1 MSDTMNHAISFYGGT
16 DIGRVRQKNEDSI
29 LCCEFEHSDVCLLV
43 VADGV
48 GGHAG
53 GDIAS
58 KLAVDTMQE
67 IVAKAVLQANSGGGY
82 AGNWLELTLKHAIEE
97 ANNEILKQQSDQIEL
112 KQMATTIVAM
122 LIKQQRV
129 ALSYLGDSRCYQY
142 VNNQFFQITED
153 HTMLQQMLNDG
164 MIDQQEFDSLPLH
177 HMISQALGLT
187 SHPQVIVS
195 MVEFP
200 ENGMFL
206 LCSDGLTNCVSDAQI
221 QHVLSNAET
230 LTECVDQLI
239 TNANDNGGV
248 DNISVV
254 IVKRS

>member
-1 MSDTMNHAISFYGGT
+1 MNQAISFYGGT

-67 IVAKAVLQANSGGGY
+67 TVAKAILQANSGGGY
-82 AGNWLELTLKHAIEE
+82 AENWLQLTLKHAVEE
-97 ANNEILKQQSDQIEL
+97 ANNAILKQQTEQAEL
-112 KQMATTIVAM
+112 RQMATTVVAM
-122 LIKQQRV
+122 LVRPQVV

-142 VNNQFFQITED
+142 VDDLFVQITED

-187 SHPQVIVS
+187 NHPQVKVN
-195 MVEFP
+195 VVDFP
-200 ENGMFL
+200 ENAMFL

-221 QHVLSNAET
+221 EHVLSSSED
-230 LTECVDQLI
+230 LTSCVDQLI
-239 TNANDNGGV
+239 THANDNGGV
-248 DNISVV
+248 DNISV
-254 IVKRS
+254 IVVRKYN